1 VVNLISTKPTK
12 ENIMKYVYI
21 VTGEHDGFIGAY
33 SNFKKASV
41 IAKEYAAGSYET
53 DELNAVTISE
63 QSNEWITF
71 YQGTNTSDVER
82 TLVQ

>member
-1 VVNLISTKPTK
+1 
-12 ENIMKYVYI
+12 MKYVYI

-53 DELNAVTISE
+53 DALNAVTISE